1 MYESDKSKD
10 SLFFDENNL
19 RIVGLDINTK
29 DNIFVLSDGKKFKQN
44 EKFIEK
50 CNKTNDFL
58 IKKIKSL
65 GKLDNDAKSRL
76 KKLKSKSSIYLKEN
90 VILLIHYCLENEYNH
105 IVCEDLEIKYN
116 DLDNNEYDPYNRLA
130 YFMDLNSIKDII
142 KHYANKN
149 GIMVSFV
156 NPQFTSQQCPHC
168 GYISKTNKKINKYF
182 ECESCHEFIGDA
194 DIVAAINIRNRVA
207 VKELR
212 NELMY
217 YDNHFNGF
225 RENVLI
231 PKTTYMKLVKKPY
244 LNGTPLEVSSVVKN

>member
-19 RIVGLDINTK
+19 RIIGLDINTK
-29 DNIFVLSDGKKFKQN
+29 ENIFVLSDGKKFKHN

-50 CNKTNDFL
+50 CNKTNNYL
-58 IKKIKSL
+58 IKKINTT
-65 GKLDNDAKSRL
+65 GKLDEDAKLRF
-76 KKLKSKSSIYLKEN
+76 KKLKTKSLTYLREN
-90 VILLIHYCLENEYNH
+90 VVLLINYCLENKYNH

-116 DLDNNEYDPYNRLA
+116 DLDDKYDYYNRLA
-130 YFMDLNSIKDII
+130 YFMDINSTKNII
-142 KHYANKN
+142 KECANKN
-149 GIMVSFV
+149 NIMVSFV

-168 GYISKTNKKINKYF
+168 GYISKTNKKVNKYF

-212 NELMY
+212 DELMY
-217 YDNHFNGF
+217 FDNHFNGF

-231 PKTTYMKLVKKPY
+231 PKSKYIKLVKKPY
-244 LNGTPLEVSSVVKN
+244 LNGTPLEINSAWKN